1 LVTCSQGSS
10 SGGADESFFVTL
22 RHSRPILIRSIVT
35 TRPLTLWCIELT
47 RGQTPCP
54 PPLVRC
60 TQPSKWRN
68 DANTCDSGGTIH
80 VKAVLTSNI
89 YRRSAPSSWRPD
101 LVVTATLSK
110 PSFLTVDIR
119 GQTDS
124 GTILTDA
131 FRAEHFEFYDLT
143 TSKLVVHDLFP
154 GTCDPW
160 DALYTDSVLELD
172 SSKAVI
178 TSRTLGH
185 EDIFSDPVNI
195 LEAGHEY
202 RLTLKPQKLRCWERS
217 ADEMFGDKIG
227 IPETEVPEA
236 RDILLT
242 CDDVL
247 VLKVEA

>member
-1 LVTCSQGSS
+1 
-10 SGGADESFFVTL
+10 
-22 RHSRPILIRSIVT
+22 
-35 TRPLTLWCIELT
+35 
-47 RGQTPCP
+47 
-54 PPLVRC
+54 
-60 TQPSKWRN
+60 
-68 DANTCDSGGTIH
+68 
-80 VKAVLTSNI
+80 
-89 YRRSAPSSWRPD
+89 
-101 LVVTATLSK
+101 
-110 PSFLTVDIR
+110 
-119 GQTDS
+119 
-124 GTILTDA
+124 
-131 FRAEHFEFYDLT
+131 
-143 TSKLVVHDLFP
+143 
-154 GTCDPW
+154 
-160 DALYTDSVLELD
+160 LELD